1 MKQDS
6 ASGDAVDKTAPYWK
20 ATTDQL
26 SVSYTTDRSKVY
38 TIPLTLNELEIL
50 FAVCSSIPETEDQA
64 ANLIDNVIS
73 HYFSTC
79 TKQQFND
86 ICKNKFK
93 DVHNVRPDGRSVYE
107 CLAYNLCTFLIRC
120 YAKYS
125 NLQSRIETMFLKNFQ
140 NYKFTTY
147 SLCSLLGLLNAFI
160 KTATDDAPSK
170 LHDVV
175 LRQFWD
181 WNFSDGHFDARFHE
195 QITNV
200 LQNENYDDTLMSY
213 FDLNYELSSF
223 MFGERI
229 AALQILILKN
239 KFNFSDDYSFIEHI
253 LRLKKCELSNEKGT
267 VKFESFL
274 KTIKKHG
281 SFLSDCLK
289 FSLETLD
296 YLQHKSMNLSTFSKV
311 EFAFM
316 NKDCCLQV
324 SSLLLFMTENV
335 KTDLNI
341 ARVVDIIL
349 EFMRAYT
356 DDSYL
361 FYEGFLV
368 SIMTFAS
375 LLNYYTEQL
384 TTELLNMFPI
394 FISNKFVSN
403 ELVVRISK
411 NFSLGLPPLTEDAV
425 VSSVYDITNLLGQ
438 NSMAHLASLNQRKAV
453 IDDSINS
460 KFLQNFQ
467 EQPTLNGLS
476 LDESDGNEATRKKN
490 TRHGKFEIKKRANT
504 LTTLQSM
511 NIFKNFPEKNLLDN
525 LSIQSVDGS
534 ASVHNGVATP
544 KDDVSEETADLFRKM
559 TLDSNDEEK
568 NDKWKF
574 WNNVVSALV
583 HVASLYNDQS
593 INVLTIT
600 ILTQKFGT
608 VSETLDSIIL
618 HKVPVLVNQVGE
630 TEFQL
635 LLKFIQYHEKNAKS
649 KAKITSCMES
659 RCEISKVLHKLGP
672 KHPLYMIYLKDL
684 LENIV
689 AEGENQ
695 ASEMLSQVDYEGRSI
710 SQKDGLVRPEL
721 QKLAS
726 SHRSARSHGHQN
738 HTEKTEHEVMSSGG
752 RIMVYLK
759 PVSLLLPGLNE
770 RKINYQ
776 KDLDESL
783 VNLFRNSWFNMVV
796 HGFYYPFPQ
805 LDRRLVSKSSNTHV
819 SLSTMSG
826 MRDSYLQVFAYNSP
840 PLASNFPK
848 STRET
853 SFEMNTILRRD
864 TSDSNLKLQNSVI
877 QHFHKLENSLI
888 SNNSVSNQVKTLF
901 LSSSIMLEL
910 YRCDS
915 LSNESVSNCILYLT
929 DPQVKSHFNKFF
941 QIFSLEL
948 VKWISK
954 KTKLIKGA
962 SCRAPIDLQKLLICT
977 SSRDVD
983 VQRQSF
989 ECCNSFIQHCPDIL
1003 IRDENSIF
1011 TMLGLLSVVFKSCVD
1026 MKQTTMS
1033 PPFKYT
1039 IHTGGAHTETIF
1051 LPMNDTWRI
1060 QTLQLMEQ
1068 FYSKWISKSFKY
1080 YQDDIEILMQKF
1092 ISLKT
1097 KRGNSGG
1104 RFSGH
1109 ADFYADEIDYAV
1121 SFAMTHATGIS
1132 SREKPILKAV
1142 FPPRTYHPST
1152 SASVTKFDN
1161 AYKFLSKQSWS
1172 SSFWSDNMGFF
1183 SRDEIVKTR
1192 NSMVLQGLHL
1202 SRDLIEYLNLTSTL
1216 LCIGDPDQN
1225 FQDGGLQLIRE
1236 LYEVSMVELSNS
1248 SINFEEQMD
1257 SLSVIKHSVD
1267 IWANVMKE
1275 KDFFKNLFLS
1285 EFIHCWSLAFP
1296 GTFENSLGSGFPV
1309 FSKTFDIVGSEYN
1322 EMEYKPSDTERI
1334 QHRDRITM
1342 VHFEKMHH
1350 VLQFWCQFIKKEY
1363 VGNGTSFTG
1372 LNGTVHSFLSL
1383 IATPRVFSTLS
1394 THPYSLKVRLDI
1406 MEILL
1411 ICIEKLQGDF
1421 MQLTQLCNWLI
1432 YDGCFW
1438 FSLPNGQSSIY
1449 GENEIEMIICLE
1461 QLQKVQ
1467 TRLAYC
1473 FQKIVKFVDPLEDD
1487 AVSSKNQVIILQ
1499 KMIALEI
1506 KNMRDWMSLDNS
1518 NVVGVLGDF
1527 SDGGA
1532 NSIDIS
1538 ESLVKTCFAMDC
1550 GLCLQLLER
1559 FRLSNKFGSLLIKL
1573 LVGSSHI
1580 TNSMLQNGDLILPYL
1595 LSNGSGDILKF
1606 LYKYMVFFKP
1616 IAPIQSINIFKM
1628 LISGGRNGSKNLSN
1642 VILQF
1647 NLKSLEYHDSRVV
1660 FFYIPQIVQ
1669 CLRYDLSGYVEKFI
1683 IDTGKIN
1690 MYFQHQI
1697 IWNML
1702 ANMYKD
1708 DEGVV
1713 PDEVLKPLLD
1723 KLYIKILNN
1732 FTRREREF
1740 YDLEFGFFNEV
1751 TAISGKLKPFI
1762 KKSKMEKKLK
1772 IDEEMALIEIKPR
1785 VYLPSHPDGTVVDID
1800 RLSGKPLQSHAKAP
1814 FMATFLIRG
1823 SSSSET
1829 NTETTTV
1836 TSTTTSTSTTSS
1848 TTTSTSTSTSNLHKD
1863 PDLRWQSAIF
1873 KVGDDCRQDV
1883 LAIQL
1888 INVCK
1893 NIWEH
1898 YCLDIYVFP
1907 YRVIA
1912 TNAGCGLIDVLPHSI
1927 SRDMLGREAVNGLY
1941 EWFLNKFGDENS
1953 MEFEVA
1959 RLNFIKSLAGYS
1971 VISYLL
1977 QFKDRH
1983 NGNIMYDDL
1992 GHILHIDFGFI
2003 FDIVPGGVKF
2013 EAVPFKLT
2021 KEMVK
2026 ILGGSKNSKY
2036 FMLFEK
2042 LCCQAFLQLR
2052 WQHEFIIKCIEPML
2066 DSGLPCFKANKT
2078 IKNLQNRFVLEKDDL
2093 QAAQYM
2099 KHLINKS
2106 YESMYTKGYDEFQK
2120 LTNGIPY

>member
-1 MKQDS
+1 MSSFRRHNFSIRGECLKKLTQLSLKQDS
-6 ASGDAVDKTAPYWK
+6 ATGEAVDDPVPYWK

-50 FAVCSSIPETEDQA
+50 FAVCSSVPETEDQA
-64 ANLIDNVIS
+64 TSLIDNVIS
-73 HYFSTC
+73 HYFTTC

-107 CLAYNLCTFLIRC
+107 CLTYNLCTFLIRC
-120 YAKYS
+120 YAKYK
-125 NLQSRIETMFLKNFQ
+125 NLQPRIEAMFLESFT
-140 NYKFTTY
+140 NYQFTTY

-160 KTATDDAPSK
+160 KTATDDAPSQ

-195 QITNV
+195 LITNV

-229 AALQILILKN
+229 AALQILILKS
-239 KFNFSDDYSFIEHI
+239 KFSFSDDYSFIEHI
-253 LRLKKCELSNEKGT
+253 LRLKKCESSNENGT
-267 VKFESFL
+267 AKFDSFL
-274 KTIKKHG
+274 ETIKKHG

-296 YLQHKSMNLSTFSKV
+296 YLQHKSMDLSTFSKV

-324 SSLLLFMTENV
+324 SSLLLFMTDDV

-368 SIMTFAS
+368 SIMVFAS

-403 ELVVRISK
+403 DLVVRISK

-425 VSSVYDITNLLGQ
+425 VSSVYDITNLLGE

-453 IDDSINS
+453 VDDSINS
-460 KFLQNFQ
+460 KFLRNFH
-467 EQPTLNGLS
+467 EQPTFDGLS
-476 LDESDGNEATRKKN
+476 LDEPSGNATTKKK
-490 TRHGKFEIKKRANT
+490 TPYQEKFGLKKRANT

-511 NIFKNFPEKNLLDN
+511 NIFKNFAEKNMLDN

-534 ASVHNGVATP
+534 ASVSNGATAQR
-544 KDDVSEETADLFRKM
+544 DDASDETAELFKKM
-559 TLDSNDEEK
+559 TLDTKDDEK

-574 WNNVVSALV
+574 WNNVVTALV

-618 HKVPVLVNQVGE
+618 HKLPILVNQVGE

-635 LLKFIQYHEKNAKS
+635 LLKFIQYHEKNAKT
-649 KAKITSCMES
+649 KAGITSCMES
-659 RCEISKVLHKLGP
+659 RCEISKVLHQLGP

-695 ASEMLSQVDYEGRSI
+695 ASETLSLVDYDGRSV
-710 SQKDGLVRPEL
+710 SQKDGLARPEL

-726 SHRSARSHGHQN
+726 SYRSTRSRGHQHQ
-738 HTEKTEHEVMSSGG
+738 HTAKTEHEVMSSGG

-776 KDLDESL
+776 KDLDETL
-783 VNLFRNSWFNMVV
+783 VNLFRNSWFNMVI

-805 LDRRLVSKSSNTHV
+805 LDRRLVSKSSTAHG

-826 MRDSYLQVFAYNSP
+826 MRDKYLQVFAYNSP
-840 PLASNFPK
+840 PLASNYPK

-864 TSDSNLKLQNSVI
+864 TSESNLKLQNSVI
-877 QHFHKLENSLI
+877 HHFYKLENPLI

-915 LSNESVSNCILYLT
+915 LSDESVSSCILYLT
-929 DPQVKSHFNKFF
+929 DPQVKSHFSKFF
-941 QIFSLEL
+941 QNFSLEL
-948 VKWISK
+948 VKWVSK
-954 KTKLIKGA
+954 KAKLTKNAA
-962 SCRAPIDLQKLLICT
+962 SRIPFDLQKMLICT

-983 VQRQSF
+983 VQKQSF

-1003 IRDENSIF
+1003 IRNETSIF

-1033 PPFKYT
+1033 PPFQYT
-1039 IHTGGAHTETIF
+1039 IHTGDTHTETIF

-1080 YQDDIEILMQKF
+1080 YQDDIEILLQKF

-1097 KRGNSGG
+1097 KRGNNAG
-1104 RFSGH
+1104 RVSGH

-1132 SREKPILKAV
+1132 TREKPILKTV
-1142 FPPRTYHPST
+1142 FPPRAYHPST
-1152 SASVTKFDN
+1152 GTSVTRFDS

-1192 NSMVLQGLHL
+1192 ELMVRDGLHL
-1202 SRDLIEYLNLTSTL
+1202 SQDLIEYLNLTSTL
-1216 LCIGDPDQN
+1216 LCIGGSDHQDP
-1225 FQDGGLQLIRE
+1225 QDGGLRLIRE
-1236 LYEVSMVELSNS
+1236 LFEVSMLELSNS
-1248 SINFEEQMD
+1248 SIDFEQQMD

-1267 IWANVMKE
+1267 IWANVMRE
-1275 KDFFKNLFLS
+1275 KTGFKNLFLS

-1296 GTFENSLGSGFPV
+1296 GGFESCMGSSFPV
-1309 FSKTFDIVGSEYN
+1309 FSKKFDIVGSEYN
-1322 EMEYKPSDTERI
+1322 EMEYKPSGTEQI

-1342 VHFEKMHH
+1342 AHFEKMHH

-1363 VGNGTSFTG
+1363 SGGSSNG
-1372 LNGTVHSFLSL
+1372 LDATVHVFLSL
-1383 IATPRVFSTLS
+1383 IASPKVFATLS
-1394 THPYSLKVRLDI
+1394 THPFSLKIRLDI
-1406 MEILL
+1406 LEILL

-1421 MQLTQLCNWLI
+1421 TQLTQLCNWLV
-1432 YDGCFW
+1432 YDGCLW
-1438 FSLPNGQSSIY
+1438 FSLPNGQGSVY
-1449 GENEIEMIICLE
+1449 GENEIEMIFCVE
-1461 QLQKVQ
+1461 QLQKIQ
-1467 TRLAYC
+1467 TKLAYC
-1473 FQKIVKFVDPLEDD
+1473 FNKIAKFVDPLLGD
-1487 AVSSKNQVIILQ
+1487 ASSSKNQVIILQ

-1506 KNMRDWMSLDNS
+1506 KNLRDWMSLDNS
-1518 NVVGVLGDF
+1518 GGVMSIELGD
-1527 SDGGA
+1527 SGA
-1532 NSIDIS
+1532 NNTDIT
-1538 ESLVKTCFAMDC
+1538 ESLVKTSFAMDC
-1550 GLCLQLLER
+1550 GLCLQLLVR
-1559 FRLSNKFGSLLIKL
+1559 FRLGEKFGALVTRL
-1573 LVGSSHI
+1573 LVTMPHVTDSV
-1580 TNSMLQNGDLILPYL
+1580 LQNGDLILAYL
-1595 LSNGSGDILKF
+1595 LSSGASKDVSRF
-1606 LYKYMVFFKP
+1606 LYRNMVFFKP

-1628 LISGGRNGSKNLSN
+1628 LAEGGSTKSLNN

-1669 CLRYDLSGYVEKFI
+1669 CLRYDPLGYVEKFI
-1683 IDTGKIN
+1683 IDTGKVN

-1723 KLYIKILNN
+1723 KLYNKILNN
-1732 FTRREREF
+1732 FTVREREF

-1772 IDEEMALIEIKPR
+1772 IDQEMALIEIKPR

-1823 SSSSET
+1823 VAS
-1829 NTETTTV
+1829 TEKSTTE
-1836 TSTTTSTSTTSS
+1836 TSTTETSTTETSTTETNEGTSTEITSS
-1848 TTTSTSTSTSNLHKD
+1848 TPRSVFQY
-1863 PDLRWQSAIF
+1863 P
-1873 KVGDDCRQDV
+1873 
-1883 LAIQL
+1883 LA
-1888 INVCK
+1888 N
-1893 NIWEH
+1893 
-1898 YCLDIYVFP
+1898 
-1907 YRVIA
+1907 
-1912 TNAGCGLIDVLPHSI
+1912 
-1927 SRDMLGREAVNGLY
+1927 RDMLGREAVNGLY
-1941 EWFLNKFGDENS
+1941 EWFVNKFGDENS
-1953 MEFEVA
+1953 MDFEIA

-1983 NGNIMYDDL
+1983 NGNIMYDDM

-2036 FMLFEK
+2036 FLLFEK

-2078 IKNLQNRFVLEKDDL
+2078 IKNLKNRFVLGKDDL

-2106 YESMYTKGYDEFQK
+2106 YESVYTKGYDEFQK